1 MKFNESK
8 LIKSKAF
15 LFGIIILVIYLLISA
30 IIYNFVILRMEKDTN
45 ADDKIQLEVVKL
57 SNSISL
63 TIDSAQDVIHFSRKN
78 DKKRLESSLL
88 KLRDLISLTNKK
100 FKQFNKDLKHFPF
113 LNKTVLSFEKKTC
126 YNWKNLTVPIL
137 ITLIIHH
144 RIMATK
150 AFMTPLFI
158 NMYKASP
165 NYAPLMESGLK
176 HRIKDALYFH
186 LILNLIV
193 IAGSFLFF
201 IILSLFLFNI
211 LSKDLKIKESEKK
224 YRILFDSIGDAVFVI
239 EYSESG
245 IPERFIDANKAG
257 LARLGYSKDEFLKL
271 SPLNIIPKKNY
282 DRMKNYFKELLLKGS
297 LTYETDHLTKTGK
310 IIQVEAIDDVFNIE
324 KTKMGICIARDITE
338 RKVLQKKLLDSY
350 LKYNNLVEFLP
361 IGVYQATIEKKGYF
375 VEVNNY
381 MVNIFEPGSK
391 EELMNTKLADLYIE
405 GEVRDAT
412 VKKIVEQGVYEFEGK
427 RKTLKGRI
435 INVYIACRLKKNEE
449 GGDIID
455 CVLLDIT
462 KEKELENRL
471 KESEELFRTMVN
483 NMVEGVYISDTNIL
497 YANPSTIEFFGFPEK
512 ELYNMYIWDLFDEKN
527 KTAIKASI
535 ERRLAGEQFYFE
547 YVFDTFTEK
556 GEEKHTLFHVQTVA
570 YRGRFVALT
579 IFFDITAKVILER
592 QLEKEKIYF
601 QELSEIDYLTGIL
614 NRRKFENILD
624 EYVKLTFRYNR
635 PLSLILFDIDRF
647 KEINDKLGHQIG
659 DNVLVELTALI
670 KVNLRE
676 TDFFARFGGEEFIIL
691 MPETNLVY
699 AKAKA
704 KSLRKLIEEHAFKY
718 IFRLTCSF
726 GIAEYDEEKD
736 NSGDTPQ
743 EIANSLINRAD
754 KALYSA
760 KENGRNRVEEDI

>member
-381 MVNIFEPGSK
+381 MVNIFEAGSK
-391 EELMNTKLADLYIE
+391 EELMIRVISI
-405 GEVRDAT
+405 GT
-412 VKKIVEQGVYEFEGK
+412 VK
-427 RKTLKGRI
+427 
-435 INVYIACRLKKNEE
+435 
-449 GGDIID
+449 
-455 CVLLDIT
+455 
-462 KEKELENRL
+462 
-471 KESEELFRTMVN
+471 
-483 NMVEGVYISDTNIL
+483 
-497 YANPSTIEFFGFPEK
+497 FF
-512 ELYNMYIWDLFDEKN
+512 
-527 KTAIKASI
+527 
-535 ERRLAGEQFYFE
+535 
-547 YVFDTFTEK
+547 
-556 GEEKHTLFHVQTVA
+556 
-570 YRGRFVALT
+570 
-579 IFFDITAKVILER
+579 
-592 QLEKEKIYF
+592 QL
-601 QELSEIDYLTGIL
+601 
-614 NRRKFENILD
+614 
-624 EYVKLTFRYNR
+624 
-635 PLSLILFDIDRF
+635 
-647 KEINDKLGHQIG
+647 
-659 DNVLVELTALI
+659 
-670 KVNLRE
+670 
-676 TDFFARFGGEEFIIL
+676 
-691 MPETNLVY
+691 
-699 AKAKA
+699 
-704 KSLRKLIEEHAFKY
+704 
-718 IFRLTCSF
+718 
-726 GIAEYDEEKD
+726 
-736 NSGDTPQ
+736 
-743 EIANSLINRAD
+743 
-754 KALYSA
+754 
-760 KENGRNRVEEDI
+760 